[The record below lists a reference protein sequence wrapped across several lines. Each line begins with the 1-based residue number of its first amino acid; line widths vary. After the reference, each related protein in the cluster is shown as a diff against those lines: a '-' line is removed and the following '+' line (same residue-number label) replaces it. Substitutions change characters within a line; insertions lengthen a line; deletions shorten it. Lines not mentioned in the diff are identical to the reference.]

1 MIAEYPYAVLLAM
14 MTLVIIS
21 GLFSFVPELNA
32 PDLPDFSTPV
42 MVRWQRPFQVSI
54 PNCLNCVHY
63 CDDHSSLD
71 FKSAVQYMKHFIY
84 HFTDWI
90 LLANY

>member
-1 MIAEYPYAVLLAM
+1 MIAEHPYAVVLAM

-42 MVRWQRPFQVSI
+42 MVKWQR
-54 PNCLNCVHY
+54 
-63 CDDHSSLD
+63 LD
-71 FKSAVQYMKHFIY
+71 FVGQLLSFI
-84 HFTDWI
+84 FVSLPFDGTARPLWVSG
-90 LLANY
+90 